1 MIGRIIHK
9 GIDGSNHMLKPG
21 MMIGDRYEV
30 IEVVG
35 AGGMS
40 VVYKA
45 KCHKLNRFVAIK
57 VLKPEFGDDSNF
69 ISKFRIE
76 AQSAAGLS
84 HPNIVNVYDVGEDE
98 GIYYIVMELVEGITL
113 KEYIQDKG
121 RIELNQA
128 IDFSLQIASA
138 IDTAHES
145 HIVHRDIKP
154 QNIIVSKNGNLKVT
168 DFGIAKA
175 ATSNTIASTAMGS
188 VHYISPEQAR
198 GGYSDEKSDI
208 YSLGITMYEMVT
220 GRVPF
225 EGENNVTVALMH
237 IQGEMIP
244 PRAYYPDDISAGFE
258 KIILKATQ
266 KKPERRYLTA
276 KAMIGDLKKIQVD
289 PSYENVGKLNQGAA
303 AIDGSTKMMT
313 QDEVGKIKSQIQRTE
328 PQPRVTVFPIETKEE
343 KVEAGNYTERSNESR
358 VQPSVNPN
366 QKGYSSTPKEIEEEE
381 EEEDEVDPKLM
392 KLTVVFGVVVGVLA
406 IILVALLIGS
416 SGIFS
421 GKKTTATTTTEA
433 AKKVSVPKFEG
444 LTVEEA
450 EDLAKEKDIKISIT
464 YVESDTEEGDIILS
478 QSVEVGEEIDAE
490 EEVEL
495 TASATKKLVKVSSV
509 IGLTESQ
516 AKAKLEDEGF
526 EVKREYL
533 NDDEAEID
541 TVFKQ
546 SPEEG
551 TEVQEGE
558 TITIYVCIGKD
569 IEEVEVKSLKG
580 MTVEEATEQLK
591 TDGLEIGEITEE
603 YSDVEAGKII
613 SQSYTQ
619 GQKVP
624 EGTKIDVCISKGP
637 EEKII
642 TYNVSFSGTLKLV
655 ESELA
660 ETVTAVNVNIIYR
673 QTSGNTTVDHK
684 IYSNTN
690 VSAQGFSVDMST
702 VESLTGLQDAGGELV
717 IVITDVDSGEAVA
730 FDKSGIVKNTETVQ
744 Q

>member
-1 MIGRIIHK
+1 M
-9 GIDGSNHMLKPG
+9 
-21 MMIGDRYEV
+21 
-30 IEVVG
+30 
-35 AGGMS
+35 
-40 VVYKA
+40 
-45 KCHKLNRFVAIK
+45 
-57 VLKPEFGDDSNF
+57 
-69 ISKFRIE
+69 
-76 AQSAAGLS
+76 
-84 HPNIVNVYDVGEDE
+84 
-98 GIYYIVMELVEGITL
+98 
-113 KEYIQDKG
+113 
-121 RIELNQA
+121 
-128 IDFSLQIASA
+128 
-138 IDTAHES
+138 
-145 HIVHRDIKP
+145 
-154 QNIIVSKNGNLKVT
+154 
-168 DFGIAKA
+168 
-175 ATSNTIASTAMGS
+175 
-188 VHYISPEQAR
+188 
-198 GGYSDEKSDI
+198 
-208 YSLGITMYEMVT
+208 
-220 GRVPF
+220 
-225 EGENNVTVALMH
+225 
-237 IQGEMIP
+237 
-244 PRAYYPDDISAGFE
+244 
-258 KIILKATQ
+258 
-266 KKPERRYLTA
+266 
-276 KAMIGDLKKIQVD
+276 
-289 PSYENVGKLNQGAA
+289 
-303 AIDGSTKMMT
+303 
-313 QDEVGKIKSQIQRTE
+313 
-328 PQPRVTVFPIETKEE
+328 FPIETKEE
-343 KVEAGNYTERSNESR
+343 KVEAGNYTERTNESR

-433 AKKVSVPKFEG
+433 VKKVSVPKFEG

-478 QSVEVGEEIDAE
+478 QSVKVGEEIDAE

-495 TASATKKLVKVSSV
+495 TASATKTLVKVSSV
-509 IGLTESQ
+509 IGLTETQ

-551 TEVQEGE
+551 TEVPEGE

-569 IEEVEVKSLKG
+569 IEEVEVKNLKG
-580 MTVEEATEQLK
+580 KTVEEATEQLK
-591 TDGLEIGEITEE
+591 ADGLEIGEITEE

-613 SQSYTQ
+613 FQSYTQ

-624 EGTKIDVCISKGP
+624 EGTKIDVCVSKGP

-642 TYNVSFSGTLKLV
+642 TYNVSFSGTLKLA

-660 ETVTAVNVNIIYR
+660 DTVTAVNVNIIYR

-684 IYSNTN
+684 IYSQSN
-690 VSAQGFSVDMST
+690 VSAEGFSVDMST
-702 VESLTGLQDAGGELV
+702 VDSLKGLQDASGELV
-717 IVITDVDSGEAVA
+717 IMITDVESGTTVA

>member
-1 MIGRIIHK
+1 
-9 GIDGSNHMLKPG
+9 MLKPG

-128 IDFSLQIASA
+128 VDFSLQIASA

-225 EGENNVTVALMH
+225 EGENNVAVALMH

-276 KAMIGDLKKIQVD
+276 QAMIGDLKKIQVD

-303 AIDGSTKMMT
+303 VLDGSTKMMT

-328 PQPRVTVFPIETKEE
+328 PQPRVSVFPIETKEE
-343 KVEAGNYTERSNESR
+343 KVEAGNYTERTNESR

-421 GKKTTATTTTEA
+421 SKKKTTETTTIEEV
-433 AKKVSVPKFEG
+433 KKVSVPKFEG
-444 LTVEEA
+444 LTVEKA
-450 EDLAKEKDIKISIT
+450 EELAKEKDIKISIT

-478 QSVEVGEEIDAE
+478 QSVKVGEEIDAE

-495 TASATKKLVKVSSV
+495 TASATKTLVKVSRV
-509 IGLTESQ
+509 IGLTETQ

-551 TEVQEGE
+551 TEVPEGE

-569 IEEVEVKSLKG
+569 IEEVEVKNLKG
-580 MTVEEATEQLK
+580 KTVEEATEQLK
-591 TDGLEIGEITEE
+591 ADGLEIGEITEE

-624 EGTKIDVCISKGP
+624 EGTKIDVCVSKGP

-642 TYNVSFSGTLKLV
+642 TYNVSFSGTLKLA

-660 ETVTAVNVNIIYR
+660 DTVTAVNVNIIYR

-684 IYSNTN
+684 IYSQSN
-690 VSAQGFSVDMST
+690 VSAEGFSVDMST
-702 VESLTGLQDAGGELV
+702 VDSLKGLQDASGELV
-717 IVITDVDSGEAVA
+717 IMITDVESGTTVA

>member
-1 MIGRIIHK
+1 
-9 GIDGSNHMLKPG
+9 MLKPG

-128 IDFSLQIASA
+128 VDFSLQIASA

-225 EGENNVTVALMH
+225 EGENNVAVALMH

-276 KAMIGDLKKIQVD
+276 QAMIGDLKKIQVD

-303 AIDGSTKMMT
+303 VLDGSTKMMT

-328 PQPRVTVFPIETKEE
+328 PQPRVSVFPIETKEE
-343 KVEAGNYTERSNESR
+343 KVEAGNYTERTNESR

-433 AKKVSVPKFEG
+433 VKKVSVPKFEG

-478 QSVEVGEEIDAE
+478 QSVKVGEEIDAE

-495 TASATKKLVKVSSV
+495 TASATKTLVKVSSV
-509 IGLTESQ
+509 IGLTETQ

-551 TEVQEGE
+551 TEVPEGE

-569 IEEVEVKSLKG
+569 IEEVEVKNLKG
-580 MTVEEATEQLK
+580 KTVEEATEQLK
-591 TDGLEIGEITEE
+591 ADGLEIGEITEE

-613 SQSYTQ
+613 FQSYTQ

-624 EGTKIDVCISKGP
+624 EGTKIDVCVSKGP

-642 TYNVSFSGTLKLV
+642 TYNVSFSGTLKLA

-660 ETVTAVNVNIIYR
+660 DTVTAVNVNIIYR

-684 IYSNTN
+684 IYSQSN
-690 VSAQGFSVDMST
+690 VSAEGFSVDMST
-702 VESLTGLQDAGGELV
+702 VDSLKGLQDASGELV
-717 IVITDVDSGEAVA
+717 IMITDVESGTTVA

>member
-1 MIGRIIHK
+1 
-9 GIDGSNHMLKPG
+9 
-21 MMIGDRYEV
+21 MIGDRYEV

-128 IDFSLQIASA
+128 VDFSLQIASA

-225 EGENNVTVALMH
+225 EGENNVAVALMH

-276 KAMIGDLKKIQVD
+276 QAMIGDLKKIQVD

-303 AIDGSTKMMT
+303 VLDGSTKMMT

-328 PQPRVTVFPIETKEE
+328 PQPRVSVFPIETKEE
-343 KVEAGNYTERSNESR
+343 KVEAGNYTERTNESR

-421 GKKTTATTTTEA
+421 SKKKTTETTTIEEV
-433 AKKVSVPKFEG
+433 KKVSVPKFEG
-444 LTVEEA
+444 LTVEKA
-450 EDLAKEKDIKISIT
+450 EELAKEKDIKISIT

-478 QSVEVGEEIDAE
+478 QSVKVGEEIDAK

-495 TASATKKLVKVSSV
+495 TASATKTLVKVSRV
-509 IGLTESQ
+509 IGLTETQ

-551 TEVQEGE
+551 TEVPEGE

-569 IEEVEVKSLKG
+569 IEEVEVKNLKG
-580 MTVEEATEQLK
+580 KTVEEATEQLK
-591 TDGLEIGEITEE
+591 ADGLEIGEITEE

-624 EGTKIDVCISKGP
+624 EGTKIDVCVSKGP

-642 TYNVSFSGTLKLV
+642 TYNVSFSGTLKLA

-660 ETVTAVNVNIIYR
+660 DTVTAVNVNIIYR

-684 IYSNTN
+684 IYSQSN
-690 VSAQGFSVDMST
+690 VSAEGFSVDMST
-702 VESLTGLQDAGGELV
+702 VDSLKGLQDASGELV
-717 IVITDVDSGEAVA
+717 IMITDVESGTTVA

>member
-1 MIGRIIHK
+1 
-9 GIDGSNHMLKPG
+9 
-21 MMIGDRYEV
+21 MIGDRYEV

-128 IDFSLQIASA
+128 VDFSLQIASA

-225 EGENNVTVALMH
+225 EGENNVAVALMH

-276 KAMIGDLKKIQVD
+276 QAMIGDLKKIQVD

-303 AIDGSTKMMT
+303 VLDGSTKMMT

-328 PQPRVTVFPIETKEE
+328 PQPRVSVFPIETKEE
-343 KVEAGNYTERSNESR
+343 KVEAGNYTERTNESR

-421 GKKTTATTTTEA
+421 SKKKTTETTTIEEV
-433 AKKVSVPKFEG
+433 KKVSVPKFEG
-444 LTVEEA
+444 LTVEKA
-450 EDLAKEKDIKISIT
+450 EELAKEKDIKISIT

-478 QSVEVGEEIDAE
+478 QSVKVGEEIDAE

-495 TASATKKLVKVSSV
+495 TASATKTLVKVSSV
-509 IGLTESQ
+509 IGLTETQ

-551 TEVQEGE
+551 TEVPEGE

-569 IEEVEVKSLKG
+569 IEEVEVKNLKG
-580 MTVEEATEQLK
+580 KTVEEATEQLK
-591 TDGLEIGEITEE
+591 ADGLEIGEITEE

-613 SQSYTQ
+613 FQSYTQ

-624 EGTKIDVCISKGP
+624 EGTKIDVCVSKGP

-642 TYNVSFSGTLKLV
+642 TYNVSFSGTLKLA

-660 ETVTAVNVNIIYR
+660 DTVTAVNVNIIYR

-684 IYSNTN
+684 IYSQSN
-690 VSAQGFSVDMST
+690 VSAEGFSVDMST
-702 VESLTGLQDAGGELV
+702 VDSLKGLQDASGELV
-717 IVITDVDSGEAVA
+717 IMITDVESGTTVA

>member
-1 MIGRIIHK
+1 
-9 GIDGSNHMLKPG
+9 MLKPG

-113 KEYIQDKG
+113 KEYIQEMG

-225 EGENNVTVALMH
+225 EGENNVAVALMH

-266 KKPERRYLTA
+266 KKAERRYLTA
-276 KAMIGDLKKIQVD
+276 QAMIGDLRKIQVD
-289 PSYENVGKLNQGAA
+289 PSYENVGKLNQAA
-303 AIDGSTKMMT
+303 PLDGSTKMMT
-313 QDEVGKIKSQIQRTE
+313 QDEVGMIKSQIQRTE
-328 PQPRVTVFPIETKEE
+328 PQPRVSMFPIETREE
-343 KVEAGNYTERSNESR
+343 RGNASEYVQKGNETR
-358 VQPSVNPN
+358 VQPNISQNP
-366 QKGYSSTPKEIEEEE
+366 KGYSTMPKEIEEED
-381 EEEDEVDPKLM
+381 EEEDEVDPKLV
-392 KLTVVFGVVVGVLA
+392 KLTAVFGVVVGILA
-406 IILVALLIGS
+406 IILLVLLFKS
-416 SGIFS
+416 SGVFS
-421 GKKTTATTTTEA
+421 KKKTTATTTTEA
-433 AKKVSVPKFEG
+433 VKMILVPKFED

-450 EDLAKEKDIKISIT
+450 KDLAEEKEIKISIT
-464 YVESDTEEGDIILS
+464 YVETDGKEGDIILS
-478 QSVEVGEEIDAE
+478 QSVKEGEEIEPED
-490 EEVEL
+490 EVEL

-509 IGLTESQ
+509 IGLTETQ

-526 EVKREYL
+526 VVKREYL
-533 NDDEAEID
+533 NDDEAEVD

-558 TITIYVCIGKD
+558 TITIFVCIGKD
-569 IEEVEVKSLKG
+569 IQEVEVKSLKG
-580 MTVEEATEQLK
+580 KTVEEATELLK
-591 TDGLEIGEITEE
+591 EDGLEIGEITEE
-603 YSDVEAGKII
+603 HSEVEAGKII

-624 EGTKIDVCISKGP
+624 EGTKIDVCVSKGP
-637 EEKII
+637 EEKVI
-642 TYNVSFSGTLKLV
+642 TYNVSFSGTLTLV

-684 IYSNTN
+684 IYSKTG
-690 VSAQGFSVDMST
+690 VSVEGFLVDMST
-702 VESLTGLQDAGGELV
+702 VESLTGLQDAQGEL
-717 IVITDVDSGEAVA
+717 IIMITDVDSGEAVA

>member
-1 MIGRIIHK
+1 
-9 GIDGSNHMLKPG
+9 
-21 MMIGDRYEV
+21 MIGDRYEV

-128 IDFSLQIASA
+128 VDFSLQIASA

-225 EGENNVTVALMH
+225 EGENNVAVALMH

-276 KAMIGDLKKIQVD
+276 QAMIGDLKKIQVD

-303 AIDGSTKMMT
+303 VLDGSTKMMT

-328 PQPRVTVFPIETKEE
+328 PQPRVSVFPIETKEE
-343 KVEAGNYTERSNESR
+343 KVEAGNYTERTNESR
-358 VQPSVNPN
+358 EQPSVNPN

-433 AKKVSVPKFEG
+433 VKKVSVPKFEG

-478 QSVEVGEEIDAE
+478 QSVKVGEEIDAE

-495 TASATKKLVKVSSV
+495 TASATKTLVKVSSV
-509 IGLTESQ
+509 IGLTETQ

-551 TEVQEGE
+551 TEVPEGE

-569 IEEVEVKSLKG
+569 IEEVEVKNLKG
-580 MTVEEATEQLK
+580 KTVEEATEQLK
-591 TDGLEIGEITEE
+591 ADGLEIGEITEE

-624 EGTKIDVCISKGP
+624 EGTKIDVCVSKGP

-642 TYNVSFSGTLKLV
+642 TYNVSFSGTLKLA

-660 ETVTAVNVNIIYR
+660 DTVTAVNVNIIYR

-684 IYSNTN
+684 IYSQSN
-690 VSAQGFSVDMST
+690 VSAEGFSVDMST
-702 VESLTGLQDAGGELV
+702 VDSLKGLQDASGELV
-717 IVITDVDSGEAVA
+717 IMITDVESGTTVA

>member
-1 MIGRIIHK
+1 
-9 GIDGSNHMLKPG
+9 MLKPG

-128 IDFSLQIASA
+128 VDFSLQIASA

-225 EGENNVTVALMH
+225 EGENNVAVALMH

-276 KAMIGDLKKIQVD
+276 QAMIGDLKKIQVD

-303 AIDGSTKMMT
+303 VLDGSTKMMT

-328 PQPRVTVFPIETKEE
+328 PQPRVSVFPIETKEE
-343 KVEAGNYTERSNESR
+343 KVEAGNYTERTNESR

-433 AKKVSVPKFEG
+433 VKKVSVPKFEG

-478 QSVEVGEEIDAE
+478 QSVKVGEEIDAE

-495 TASATKKLVKVSSV
+495 TASATKTLVKVSSV
-509 IGLTESQ
+509 IGLTETQ

-551 TEVQEGE
+551 TEVPEGE

-569 IEEVEVKSLKG
+569 IEEVEVKNLKG
-580 MTVEEATEQLK
+580 KTVEEATEQLK
-591 TDGLEIGEITEE
+591 ADGLEIGEITEE

-624 EGTKIDVCISKGP
+624 EGTKIDVCVSKGP

-642 TYNVSFSGTLKLV
+642 TYNVSFSGTLKLA

-660 ETVTAVNVNIIYR
+660 DTVTAVNVNIIYR

-684 IYSNTN
+684 IYSQSN
-690 VSAQGFSVDMST
+690 VSAEGFSVDMST
-702 VESLTGLQDAGGELV
+702 VDSLKGLQDASGELV
-717 IVITDVDSGEAVA
+717 IMITDVESGTTVA

>member
-1 MIGRIIHK
+1 
-9 GIDGSNHMLKPG
+9 

-45 KCHKLNRFVAIK
+45 KCHKLNRYVAIK
-57 VLKPEFGDDSNF
+57 VLKPEFGDDTNF

-113 KEYIQDKG
+113 KEYIQEKG

-225 EGENNVTVALMH
+225 EGENNVSVALMH

-266 KKPERRYLTA
+266 KKAERRYLTA
-276 KAMIGDLKKIQVD
+276 KAMIGDLRKIQVD
-289 PSYENVGKLNQGAA
+289 PTYENVGKLNPTAA
-303 AIDGSTKMMT
+303 LDGSTKMMT
-313 QDEVGKIKSQIQRTE
+313 KDEVGKIKSQIQRTE
-328 PQPRVTVFPIETKEE
+328 SEPRVSVFPIETREN
-343 KVEAGNYTERSNESR
+343 KVEADNRIVNSNENR
-358 VQPSVNPN
+358 VQPPVNTN

-381 EEEDEVDPKLM
+381 DEDEVDPKLV
-392 KLTVVFGVVVGVLA
+392 KLTAIFGVVVGVLA
-406 IILVALLIGS
+406 LILLILWIGS
-416 SGIFS
+416 TGIFTS
-421 GKKTTATTTTEA
+421 KKKTTENTTIEEV
-433 AKKVSVPKFEG
+433 KKVSVPKFEG
-444 LTVEEA
+444 MTVEEA
-450 EDLAKEKDIKISIT
+450 QKLAKEKGVKISVT
-464 YVESDTEEGDIILS
+464 YVESDDIEEGDIILS
-478 QSVEVGEEIDAE
+478 QSVKAGEEIDAE

-495 TASATKKLVKVSSV
+495 TASATKKLVKVSGV
-509 IGLTESQ
+509 IGLTEAQ

-569 IEEVEVKSLKG
+569 IEEVEVKRLKG
-580 MTVEEATEQLK
+580 MSVSEATDKLK
-591 TDGLEIGEITEE
+591 ADGLEIGEITEE
-603 YSDVEAGKII
+603 YSEEEAGKII

-624 EGTKIDVCISKGP
+624 EGTKIDVCVSKGP
-637 EEKII
+637 EEVVL

-655 ESELA
+655 ESELS
-660 ETVTAVNVNIIYR
+660 EEVTAVNVNIIYR

-684 IYSNTN
+684 IYSQSN
-690 VSAQGFSVDMST
+690 VSAEGFSVDMST
-702 VESLTGLQDAGGELV
+702 VDSLKGLQDASGELV
-717 IVITDVDSGEAVA
+717 IMITDVESGTAVA

>member
-1 MIGRIIHK
+1 
-9 GIDGSNHMLKPG
+9 MLKPG

-128 IDFSLQIASA
+128 VDFSLQIASA

-225 EGENNVTVALMH
+225 EGENNVAVALMH

-276 KAMIGDLKKIQVD
+276 QAMIGDLKKIQVD

-303 AIDGSTKMMT
+303 VLDGSTKMMT

-328 PQPRVTVFPIETKEE
+328 PQQRVSVFPIETKEE
-343 KVEAGNYTERSNESR
+343 KVEAGNYTERTNESR

-406 IILVALLIGS
+406 IILVGLLIGS

-421 GKKTTATTTTEA
+421 SKKKTTETTTIEEV
-433 AKKVSVPKFEG
+433 KKVSVPKFEG
-444 LTVEEA
+444 LTVEKA
-450 EDLAKEKDIKISIT
+450 EELAKEKDIKISIT

-478 QSVEVGEEIDAE
+478 QSVKVGEEIDAK

-495 TASATKKLVKVSSV
+495 TASATKTLVKVSSV
-509 IGLTESQ
+509 IGLTETQ

-533 NDDEAEID
+533 NDDESEID

-551 TEVQEGE
+551 TEVPEGE

-569 IEEVEVKSLKG
+569 IEEVEVKNLKG
-580 MTVEEATEQLK
+580 KTVEEATEQLK
-591 TDGLEIGEITEE
+591 ADGLEIGEITEE

-624 EGTKIDVCISKGP
+624 EGTKIDVCVSKGP

-642 TYNVSFSGTLKLV
+642 TYNVSFSGTLKLA

-660 ETVTAVNVNIIYR
+660 DTVTAVNVNIIYR

-684 IYSNTN
+684 IYSQSN
-690 VSAQGFSVDMST
+690 VSAEGFSVDMST
-702 VESLTGLQDAGGELV
+702 VDSLKGLQDASGELV
-717 IVITDVDSGEAVA
+717 IMITDVESGTTVA

>member
-1 MIGRIIHK
+1 
-9 GIDGSNHMLKPG
+9 MLKPG

-45 KCHKLNRFVAIK
+45 KCHKLNRYVAIK
-57 VLKPEFGDDSNF
+57 VLKPEFCDDSSF

-113 KEYIQDKG
+113 KEYIQEKG

-128 IDFSLQIASA
+128 VDFSLQIASA

-154 QNIIVSKNGNLKVT
+154 QNIIVSKNGTLKVT

-225 EGENNVTVALMH
+225 EGENNVAVALMH

-276 KAMIGDLKKIQVD
+276 KAMIGDLRKIQVD
-289 PSYENVGKLNQGAA
+289 PTYENVGRLNQTATLDGA
-303 AIDGSTKMMT
+303 TKMMT
-313 QDEVGKIKSQIQRTE
+313 KDEVGKIKSQIQHTDSE
-328 PQPRVTVFPIETKEE
+328 PKVSVFPIENREE
-343 KVEAGNYTERSNESR
+343 KVTGSNTTGKNNESR
-358 VQPSVNPN
+358 VAAPVNP
-366 QKGYSSTPKEIEEEE
+366 KGYTQTPKEIEEEEE

-406 IILVALLIGS
+406 IILVVLWIGS

-421 GKKTTATTTTEA
+421 SRKKPTEPSSIEEV
-433 AKKVSVPKFEG
+433 KKVVVPKFEG
-444 LTVEEA
+444 KTVEEA
-450 EDLAKEKDIKISIT
+450 EALAKKDGIKIKIT
-464 YVESDTEEGDIILS
+464 YVEADSEEEELILS
-478 QSVEVGEEIDAE
+478 QSVKAGTEIDTKD
-490 EEVEL
+490 EVEL
-495 TASATKKLVKVSSV
+495 TASEPKELVKLQSV
-509 IGLTESQ
+509 IGLTETQ

-526 EVKREYL
+526 VVKREYL
-533 NDDEAEID
+533 NDDEAEMD

-551 TEVQEGE
+551 TEVKKGE

-569 IEEVEVKSLKG
+569 IKEVEVKRLKG
-580 MTVEEATEQLK
+580 MTVSEAKEKLEAE
-591 TDGLEIGEITEE
+591 GLEIGEVTEE
-603 YSDVEAGKII
+603 FSETEAGKII

-624 EGTKIDVCISKGP
+624 EGTKIDVCVSKGP
-637 EEKII
+637 EQKVV
-642 TYNVSFSGTLKLV
+642 TYNVSFSGTLKLL
-655 ESELA
+655 ESELT
-660 ETVTAVNVNIIYR
+660 ESVTAVNVNIIYR
-673 QTSGNTTVDHK
+673 QISGNTTVDHK
-684 IYSNTN
+684 IYSKTN
-690 VSAQGFSVDMST
+690 VSAEGFSVDMST
-702 VESLTGLQDAGGELV
+702 VEHLTGLQDASGELV
-717 IVITDVDSGEAVA
+717 IMITDVDSGNAVA

>member
-1 MIGRIIHK
+1 
-9 GIDGSNHMLKPG
+9 

-45 KCHKLNRFVAIK
+45 KCHKLNRYVAIK
-57 VLKPEFGDDSNF
+57 VLKPEFGDDTNF

-113 KEYIQDKG
+113 KEYIQEKG

-225 EGENNVTVALMH
+225 EGENNVSVALMH

-266 KKPERRYLTA
+266 KKAERRYLTA
-276 KAMIGDLKKIQVD
+276 KAMIGDLRKIQVD
-289 PSYENVGKLNQGAA
+289 PTYENVGKLNPTAA
-303 AIDGSTKMMT
+303 LDGSTKMMT
-313 QDEVGKIKSQIQRTE
+313 KDEVGKIKSQIQRTE
-328 PQPRVTVFPIETKEE
+328 SEPRVSVFPIETREN
-343 KVEAGNYTERSNESR
+343 KVEADNRIVNSNENR
-358 VQPSVNPN
+358 VQPPVNTN

-381 EEEDEVDPKLM
+381 DEDEVDPKLV
-392 KLTVVFGVVVGVLA
+392 KLTAIFGVVVGVLA
-406 IILVALLIGS
+406 LILLILWIGS
-416 SGIFS
+416 TGIFTS
-421 GKKTTATTTTEA
+421 KKKTTENTTIEEV
-433 AKKVSVPKFEG
+433 KKVSVPKFEG
-444 LTVEEA
+444 MTVEEA
-450 EDLAKEKDIKISIT
+450 QKLAKEKGVKISVT
-464 YVESDTEEGDIILS
+464 YVESDDIEEGDIILS
-478 QSVEVGEEIDAE
+478 QSVKAGEEIDAE

-495 TASATKKLVKVSSV
+495 TASATKKLVKVSGV
-509 IGLTESQ
+509 IGLTEAQ

-569 IEEVEVKSLKG
+569 IEEVEVKRLKG
-580 MTVEEATEQLK
+580 MSVSEATDKLK
-591 TDGLEIGEITEE
+591 ADGLEIGEITEE
-603 YSDVEAGKII
+603 YSEEEAGKII

-624 EGTKIDVCISKGP
+624 EGTKIDVCVSKGP
-637 EEKII
+637 EEVVL

-655 ESELA
+655 ESELS
-660 ETVTAVNVNIIYR
+660 EEVTAVNVNIIYR

-684 IYSNTN
+684 IYSQSN
-690 VSAQGFSVDMST
+690 VSAEGFSVDMST
-702 VESLTGLQDAGGELV
+702 VDSIKGLQDASGELV
-717 IVITDVDSGEAVA
+717 IMITDVESGTAVA

>member
-1 MIGRIIHK
+1 
-9 GIDGSNHMLKPG
+9 
-21 MMIGDRYEV
+21 MIGDRYEV

-128 IDFSLQIASA
+128 VDFSLQIASA

-225 EGENNVTVALMH
+225 EGENNVAVALMH

-276 KAMIGDLKKIQVD
+276 QAMIGDLKKIQVD

-303 AIDGSTKMMT
+303 VLDGSTKMMT

-328 PQPRVTVFPIETKEE
+328 PQPRVSVFPIETKEE
-343 KVEAGNYTERSNESR
+343 KVEAGNYTERTNESR

-433 AKKVSVPKFEG
+433 VKKVSVPKFEG

-478 QSVEVGEEIDAE
+478 QSVKVGEEIDAE

-495 TASATKKLVKVSSV
+495 TASATKTLVKVSSV
-509 IGLTESQ
+509 IGLTETQ

-551 TEVQEGE
+551 TEVPEGE

-569 IEEVEVKSLKG
+569 IEEVEVKNLKG
-580 MTVEEATEQLK
+580 KTVEEATEQLK
-591 TDGLEIGEITEE
+591 ADGLEIGEITEE

-613 SQSYTQ
+613 FQSYTQ

-624 EGTKIDVCISKGP
+624 EGTKIDVCVSKGP

-642 TYNVSFSGTLKLV
+642 TYNVSFSGTLKLA

-660 ETVTAVNVNIIYR
+660 DTVTAVNVNIIYR

-684 IYSNTN
+684 IYSQSN
-690 VSAQGFSVDMST
+690 VSAEGFSVDMST
-702 VESLTGLQDAGGELV
+702 VDSLKGLQDASGELV
-717 IVITDVDSGEAVA
+717 IMITDVESGTTVA

>member
-1 MIGRIIHK
+1 
-9 GIDGSNHMLKPG
+9 MLKPG

-128 IDFSLQIASA
+128 VDFSLQIASA

-225 EGENNVTVALMH
+225 EGENNVAVALMH

-276 KAMIGDLKKIQVD
+276 QAMIGDLKKIQVD

-303 AIDGSTKMMT
+303 VLDGSTKMMT

-328 PQPRVTVFPIETKEE
+328 PQQRVSVFPIETKEE
-343 KVEAGNYTERSNESR
+343 KVEAGNYTERTNESR

-406 IILVALLIGS
+406 IILVVLLIGS

-421 GKKTTATTTTEA
+421 SKKKTTETTTIEEV
-433 AKKVSVPKFEG
+433 KKVSVPKFEG
-444 LTVEEA
+444 LTVEKA
-450 EDLAKEKDIKISIT
+450 EELAKEKDIKISIT

-478 QSVEVGEEIDAE
+478 QSVKVGEEIDAK

-495 TASATKKLVKVSSV
+495 TASATKTLVKVSSV
-509 IGLTESQ
+509 IGLTETQ

-551 TEVQEGE
+551 TEVPEGE

-569 IEEVEVKSLKG
+569 IEEVEVKNLKG
-580 MTVEEATEQLK
+580 KTVEEATEQLK
-591 TDGLEIGEITEE
+591 ADGLEIGEITEE

-613 SQSYTQ
+613 FQSYTQ

-624 EGTKIDVCISKGP
+624 EGTKIDVCVSKGP

-642 TYNVSFSGTLKLV
+642 TYNVSFSGTLKLA

-660 ETVTAVNVNIIYR
+660 DTVTAVNVNIIYR

-684 IYSNTN
+684 IYSQSN
-690 VSAQGFSVDMST
+690 VSAEGFSVDMST
-702 VESLTGLQDAGGELV
+702 VDSLKGLQDASGELV
-717 IVITDVDSGEAVA
+717 IMITDVESGTTVA

>member
-1 MIGRIIHK
+1 
-9 GIDGSNHMLKPG
+9 MLKPG

-45 KCHKLNRFVAIK
+45 KCHKLNRYVAIK
-57 VLKPEFGDDSNF
+57 VLKPEFGDDTNF

-113 KEYIQDKG
+113 KEYIQEKG

-289 PSYENVGKLNQGAA
+289 PAYENVGKLNQGAA
-303 AIDGSTKMMT
+303 ALDGSTKMMT

-328 PQPRVTVFPIETKEE
+328 PQPRVSVFPIETKEE
-343 KVEAGNYTERSNESR
+343 KVEAGSHTEKINETR
-358 VQPSVNPN
+358 VQPSVTQN
-366 QKGYSSTPKEIEEEE
+366 QKGYSSTPKEIEE

-406 IILVALLIGS
+406 IILVVLLIGS

-421 GKKTTATTTTEA
+421 GKKKTTATTTTEST
-433 AKKVSVPKFEG
+433 KKVSVPKFEG

-450 EDLAKEKDIKISIT
+450 QDLAEEKDIKITIT

-478 QSVEVGEEIDAE
+478 QSVKMGEEIDAD

-580 MTVEEATEQLK
+580 MTVSEATEKLK
-591 TDGLEIGEITEE
+591 ADGLEIGEITEE
-603 YSDVEAGKII
+603 FSDVEAGKII

-624 EGTKIDVCISKGP
+624 EGTKIDVCVSKGP

-642 TYNVSFSGTLKLV
+642 TYNVSFSGNLKLV

-684 IYSNTN
+684 IYSKTN

-702 VESLTGLQDAGGELV
+702 VESLTGLQDAGGEL
-717 IVITDVDSGEAVA
+717 IIMITDVDSGDAVA

>member
-1 MIGRIIHK
+1 
-9 GIDGSNHMLKPG
+9 MLKPG

-128 IDFSLQIASA
+128 VDFSLQIASA

-225 EGENNVTVALMH
+225 EGENNVAVALMH

-276 KAMIGDLKKIQVD
+276 QAMIGDLKKIQVD

-303 AIDGSTKMMT
+303 VLDGSTKMMT

-328 PQPRVTVFPIETKEE
+328 PQPRVSVFPIETKEE
-343 KVEAGNYTERSNESR
+343 KVEAGNYTERTNESR

-433 AKKVSVPKFEG
+433 VKKVSVPKFEG

-478 QSVEVGEEIDAE
+478 QSVKVGEEIDAE

-495 TASATKKLVKVSSV
+495 TASATKTLVKVSSV
-509 IGLTESQ
+509 IGLTETQ

-551 TEVQEGE
+551 TEVPEGE

-569 IEEVEVKSLKG
+569 MEEVEVKNLKG
-580 MTVEEATEQLK
+580 KTVEEATEQLK
-591 TDGLEIGEITEE
+591 ADGLEIGEITEE

-613 SQSYTQ
+613 FQSYTQ

-624 EGTKIDVCISKGP
+624 EGTKIDVCVSKGP

-642 TYNVSFSGTLKLV
+642 TYNVSFSGTLKLA

-660 ETVTAVNVNIIYR
+660 DTVTAVNVNIIYR

-684 IYSNTN
+684 IYSQSN
-690 VSAQGFSVDMST
+690 VSAEGFSVDMST
-702 VESLTGLQDAGGELV
+702 VDSLKGLQDASGELV
-717 IVITDVDSGEAVA
+717 IMITDVESGTTVA

>member
-1 MIGRIIHK
+1 
-9 GIDGSNHMLKPG
+9 MLKPG

-45 KCHKLNRFVAIK
+45 KCHKLNRYVAIK
-57 VLKPEFGDDSNF
+57 VLKPEFGDDTNF

-113 KEYIQDKG
+113 KEYIQEKG

-225 EGENNVTVALMH
+225 EGENNVSVALMH

-266 KKPERRYLTA
+266 KKAERRYLTA
-276 KAMIGDLKKIQVD
+276 KAMIGDLRKIQVD
-289 PSYENVGKLNQGAA
+289 PTYENVGKLNPTVAL
-303 AIDGSTKMMT
+303 DGSTKMMT
-313 QDEVGKIKSQIQRTE
+313 KDEVGKIKSQIQRTE
-328 PQPRVTVFPIETKEE
+328 SEPRVSVFPIETREN
-343 KVEAGNYTERSNESR
+343 KVEADNRIVNSNENR
-358 VQPSVNPN
+358 VQPPVNTN
-366 QKGYSSTPKEIEEEE
+366 QKGYSSIPKEIEEEE
-381 EEEDEVDPKLM
+381 DEDEVDPKLV
-392 KLTVVFGVVVGVLA
+392 KLTAIFGVVVGVLA
-406 IILVALLIGS
+406 LILLILWIGS
-416 SGIFS
+416 TGIFTS
-421 GKKTTATTTTEA
+421 KKKTTENTTIEEV
-433 AKKVSVPKFEG
+433 KKVSVPKFEG
-444 LTVEEA
+444 MTVEEA
-450 EDLAKEKDIKISIT
+450 QKLAKEKGVKISVT
-464 YVESDTEEGDIILS
+464 YVESDDTEEGDIILS
-478 QSVEVGEEIDAE
+478 QSVKAGEEIDAE

-495 TASATKKLVKVSSV
+495 TASATKKLVKVSGV
-509 IGLTESQ
+509 IGLTEAQ

-569 IEEVEVKSLKG
+569 IEEVEVKRLKG
-580 MTVEEATEQLK
+580 MSVSEATDKLK
-591 TDGLEIGEITEE
+591 ADGLEIGEITEE
-603 YSDVEAGKII
+603 YSEEEAGKII

-624 EGTKIDVCISKGP
+624 EGTKIDVCVSKGP
-637 EEKII
+637 EEVVL

-655 ESELA
+655 ESELS
-660 ETVTAVNVNIIYR
+660 EEVTAVNVNIIYR

-684 IYSNTN
+684 IYSQSN
-690 VSAQGFSVDMST
+690 VSAEGFSVDMST
-702 VESLTGLQDAGGELV
+702 VDSLKGLQDASGELV
-717 IVITDVDSGEAVA
+717 IMITDVESGTAVA

>member
-1 MIGRIIHK
+1 
-9 GIDGSNHMLKPG
+9 MLKPG

-45 KCHKLNRFVAIK
+45 KCHKLNRYVAIK
-57 VLKPEFGDDSNF
+57 VLKPEFGDDTNF

-113 KEYIQDKG
+113 KEYIQEKG

-225 EGENNVTVALMH
+225 EGENNVSVALMH

-266 KKPERRYLTA
+266 KKAERRYLTA
-276 KAMIGDLKKIQVD
+276 KAMIGDLRKIQVD
-289 PSYENVGKLNQGAA
+289 PTYENVGKLNPTAA
-303 AIDGSTKMMT
+303 LDGSTKMMT
-313 QDEVGKIKSQIQRTE
+313 KDEVGKIKSQIQRTE
-328 PQPRVTVFPIETKEE
+328 SEPRVSVFPIETREN
-343 KVEAGNYTERSNESR
+343 KVEADNRIVNSNENR
-358 VQPSVNPN
+358 VQPPVNTN

-381 EEEDEVDPKLM
+381 DEDEVDPKLV
-392 KLTVVFGVVVGVLA
+392 KLTAIFGVVVGVLA
-406 IILVALLIGS
+406 LILLVLWIGS
-416 SGIFS
+416 TGIFTS
-421 GKKTTATTTTEA
+421 KKKTTENTTIEEV
-433 AKKVSVPKFEG
+433 KKVGVPKFEG
-444 LTVEEA
+444 MTVEEA
-450 EDLAKEKDIKISIT
+450 QKLAKEKGVKISVT
-464 YVESDTEEGDIILS
+464 YVESDDIEEGDIILS
-478 QSVEVGEEIDAE
+478 QSVKAGEEIDAE

-495 TASATKKLVKVSSV
+495 TASATKKLVKVSGV
-509 IGLTESQ
+509 IGLTEAQ

-569 IEEVEVKSLKG
+569 IEEVEVKRLKG
-580 MTVEEATEQLK
+580 MSVSEATDKLK
-591 TDGLEIGEITEE
+591 ADGLEIGEITEE
-603 YSDVEAGKII
+603 YSEVEAGKII

-624 EGTKIDVCISKGP
+624 EGTKIDVCVSKGP
-637 EEKII
+637 EEVVL

-655 ESELA
+655 ESELS
-660 ETVTAVNVNIIYR
+660 EEVTAVNVNIIYR

-684 IYSNTN
+684 IYSQSN
-690 VSAQGFSVDMST
+690 VSAEGFSVDMST
-702 VESLTGLQDAGGELV
+702 VDSLKGLQDASGELV
-717 IVITDVDSGEAVA
+717 IMITDVESGTAVA

>member
-1 MIGRIIHK
+1 
-9 GIDGSNHMLKPG
+9 MLKPG

>member
-1 MIGRIIHK
+1 
-9 GIDGSNHMLKPG
+9 
-21 MMIGDRYEV
+21 MIGDRYEV

-45 KCHKLNRFVAIK
+45 KCHKLNRYVAIK
-57 VLKPEFGDDSNF
+57 VLKPEFGDDTNF

-113 KEYIQDKG
+113 KEYIQEKG

-289 PSYENVGKLNQGAA
+289 PAYENVGKLNQGAA
-303 AIDGSTKMMT
+303 ALDGSTKMMT

-328 PQPRVTVFPIETKEE
+328 PQPRVSVFPIETKEE
-343 KVEAGNYTERSNESR
+343 KVEAGSHTEKINETR
-358 VQPSVNPN
+358 VQPSVTQN
-366 QKGYSSTPKEIEEEE
+366 QKGYSSTPKEIEE

-406 IILVALLIGS
+406 IILVVLLIGS

-421 GKKTTATTTTEA
+421 GKKKTTATTTTEST
-433 AKKVSVPKFEG
+433 KKVSVPKFEG

-450 EDLAKEKDIKISIT
+450 QDLAEEKDIKITIT

-478 QSVEVGEEIDAE
+478 QSVKMGEEIDAD

-580 MTVEEATEQLK
+580 MTVSEATEKLK
-591 TDGLEIGEITEE
+591 ADGLEIGEITEE
-603 YSDVEAGKII
+603 FSDVEAGKII

-624 EGTKIDVCISKGP
+624 EGTKIDVCVSKGP

-642 TYNVSFSGTLKLV
+642 TYNVSFSGNLKLV

-684 IYSNTN
+684 IYSKTN

-702 VESLTGLQDAGGELV
+702 VESLTGLQDAGGEL
-717 IVITDVDSGEAVA
+717 IIMITDVDSGDAVA

>member
-1 MIGRIIHK
+1 
-9 GIDGSNHMLKPG
+9 
-21 MMIGDRYEV
+21 MIGDRYEV
-30 IEVVG
+30 SEVVG

-45 KCHKLNRFVAIK
+45 KCHKLNRYVAIK
-57 VLKPEFGDDSNF
+57 VLKPEFGDDTNF

-113 KEYIQDKG
+113 KEYIQEKG

-289 PSYENVGKLNQGAA
+289 PAYENVGKLNQGAA
-303 AIDGSTKMMT
+303 ALDGSTKMMT

-328 PQPRVTVFPIETKEE
+328 PQPRVSVFPIETKEE
-343 KVEAGNYTERSNESR
+343 KVEAGSHTEKINETR
-358 VQPSVNPN
+358 VQPSVTQN
-366 QKGYSSTPKEIEEEE
+366 QKGYSSTPKEIEE

-406 IILVALLIGS
+406 IILVVLLIGS

-421 GKKTTATTTTEA
+421 GKKKTTATTTTEST
-433 AKKVSVPKFEG
+433 KKVSVPKFEG

-450 EDLAKEKDIKISIT
+450 QDLAEEKDIKITIT

-478 QSVEVGEEIDAE
+478 QSVKMGEEIDAD

-580 MTVEEATEQLK
+580 MTVSEATEKLK
-591 TDGLEIGEITEE
+591 ADGLEIGEITEE
-603 YSDVEAGKII
+603 FSDVEAGKII

-624 EGTKIDVCISKGP
+624 EGTKIDVCVSKGP

-642 TYNVSFSGTLKLV
+642 TYNVSFSGNLKLV

-684 IYSNTN
+684 IYSKTN

-702 VESLTGLQDAGGELV
+702 VESLTGLQDAGGEL
-717 IVITDVDSGEAVA
+717 IIMITDVDSGDAVA

>member
-1 MIGRIIHK
+1 
-9 GIDGSNHMLKPG
+9 
-21 MMIGDRYEV
+21 MIGDRYEV

-128 IDFSLQIASA
+128 VDFSLQIASA

-225 EGENNVTVALMH
+225 EGENNVAVALMH

-276 KAMIGDLKKIQVD
+276 QAMIGDLKKIQVD

-303 AIDGSTKMMT
+303 VLDGSTKMMT

-328 PQPRVTVFPIETKEE
+328 PQQRVSVFPIETKEE
-343 KVEAGNYTERSNESR
+343 KVEAGNYTERTNESR

-406 IILVALLIGS
+406 IILVVLLIGS

-421 GKKTTATTTTEA
+421 SKKKTTETTTIEEV
-433 AKKVSVPKFEG
+433 KKVSVPKFEG
-444 LTVEEA
+444 LTVEKA
-450 EDLAKEKDIKISIT
+450 EELAKEKDIKISIT

-478 QSVEVGEEIDAE
+478 QSVKVGEEIDAK

-495 TASATKKLVKVSSV
+495 TASATKTLVKVSSV
-509 IGLTESQ
+509 IGLTETQ

-551 TEVQEGE
+551 TEVPEGE

-569 IEEVEVKSLKG
+569 IEEVEVKNLKG
-580 MTVEEATEQLK
+580 KTVEEATEQLK
-591 TDGLEIGEITEE
+591 ADGLEIGEITEE

-613 SQSYTQ
+613 FQSYTQ

-624 EGTKIDVCISKGP
+624 EGTKIDVCVSKGP

-642 TYNVSFSGTLKLV
+642 TYNVSFSGTLKLA

-660 ETVTAVNVNIIYR
+660 DTVTAVNVNIIYR

-684 IYSNTN
+684 IYSQSN
-690 VSAQGFSVDMST
+690 VSAEGFSVDMST
-702 VESLTGLQDAGGELV
+702 VDSLKGLQDASGELV
-717 IVITDVDSGEAVA
+717 IMITDVESGTTVA

>member
-1 MIGRIIHK
+1 
-9 GIDGSNHMLKPG
+9 MLKPG

-45 KCHKLNRFVAIK
+45 KCHKLNRYVAIK
-57 VLKPEFGDDSNF
+57 VLKPEFGDDTNF

-113 KEYIQDKG
+113 KEYIQEKG

-225 EGENNVTVALMH
+225 EGENNVSVALMH

-266 KKPERRYLTA
+266 KKAERRYLTA
-276 KAMIGDLKKIQVD
+276 KAMIGDLRKIQVD
-289 PSYENVGKLNQGAA
+289 PTYENVGKLNPTAA
-303 AIDGSTKMMT
+303 LDGSTKMMT
-313 QDEVGKIKSQIQRTE
+313 KDEVGKIKSQIQRTE
-328 PQPRVTVFPIETKEE
+328 SEPRVSVFPIETREN
-343 KVEAGNYTERSNESR
+343 KVEADNRIVNSNENR
-358 VQPSVNPN
+358 VQPPVNTN

-381 EEEDEVDPKLM
+381 DEDEVDPKLV
-392 KLTVVFGVVVGVLA
+392 KLTAIFGVVVGVLA
-406 IILVALLIGS
+406 LILLVLWIGS
-416 SGIFS
+416 TGIFTS
-421 GKKTTATTTTEA
+421 KKKTTENTTIEEV
-433 AKKVSVPKFEG
+433 KKVSVPKFEG
-444 LTVEEA
+444 MTVEEA
-450 EDLAKEKDIKISIT
+450 QKLAKEKGVKISVT
-464 YVESDTEEGDIILS
+464 YVESDDIEEGDIILS
-478 QSVEVGEEIDAE
+478 QSVKAGEEIDAE

-495 TASATKKLVKVSSV
+495 TASATKKLVKVSGV
-509 IGLTESQ
+509 IGLTEAQ

-569 IEEVEVKSLKG
+569 IEEVEVKRLKG
-580 MTVEEATEQLK
+580 MSVSEATDKLK
-591 TDGLEIGEITEE
+591 ADGLEIGEITEE
-603 YSDVEAGKII
+603 YSEVEAGKII

-624 EGTKIDVCISKGP
+624 EGTKIDVCVSKGP
-637 EEKII
+637 EEVVL

-655 ESELA
+655 ESELS
-660 ETVTAVNVNIIYR
+660 EEVTAVNVNIIYR

-684 IYSNTN
+684 IYSQSN
-690 VSAQGFSVDMST
+690 VSAEGFSVDMST
-702 VESLTGLQDAGGELV
+702 VDSLKGLQDASGELV
-717 IVITDVDSGEAVA
+717 IMITDVESGTAVA

>member
-1 MIGRIIHK
+1 
-9 GIDGSNHMLKPG
+9 MLKPG
-21 MMIGDRYEV
+21 MMIGERYEV

-45 KCHKLNRFVAIK
+45 KCHKLNRYVAIK
-57 VLKPEFGDDSNF
+57 VLKPEFGDDTNF

-113 KEYIQDKG
+113 KEYIQEKG

-225 EGENNVTVALMH
+225 EGENNVSVALMH

-266 KKPERRYLTA
+266 KKAERRYLTA
-276 KAMIGDLKKIQVD
+276 KAMIGDLRKIQVD
-289 PSYENVGKLNQGAA
+289 PTYENVGKLNPTAA
-303 AIDGSTKMMT
+303 LDGSTKMMT
-313 QDEVGKIKSQIQRTE
+313 KDEVGKINSQIQRTE
-328 PQPRVTVFPIETKEE
+328 SEPRVSVFPIETREN
-343 KVEAGNYTERSNESR
+343 KVEADNRIVNSNENR
-358 VQPSVNPN
+358 VQPPVNTN

-381 EEEDEVDPKLM
+381 DEDEVDPKLV
-392 KLTVVFGVVVGVLA
+392 KLTAIFGVVVGVLA
-406 IILVALLIGS
+406 LILLILWIGS
-416 SGIFS
+416 TGIFTS
-421 GKKTTATTTTEA
+421 KKKTTENTTIEEV
-433 AKKVSVPKFEG
+433 KKVSVPKFEG
-444 LTVEEA
+444 MTVEGA
-450 EDLAKEKDIKISIT
+450 QKLAKEKGVKISVT
-464 YVESDTEEGDIILS
+464 YVESDDIEEGDIILS
-478 QSVEVGEEIDAE
+478 QSVKAGEEIDAE

-495 TASATKKLVKVSSV
+495 TASATKKLVKVSGV
-509 IGLTESQ
+509 IGLTEAQ

-569 IEEVEVKSLKG
+569 IEEVEVKRLKG
-580 MTVEEATEQLK
+580 MSVSEATDKLK
-591 TDGLEIGEITEE
+591 ADGLEIGEITEE
-603 YSDVEAGKII
+603 YSEVEAGKII
-613 SQSYTQ
+613 SQSYTP

-624 EGTKIDVCISKGP
+624 EGTKIDVCVSKGP
-637 EEKII
+637 EEVVL

-655 ESELA
+655 ESELS
-660 ETVTAVNVNIIYR
+660 EEVTAVNVNIIYR

-684 IYSNTN
+684 IYSQSN
-690 VSAQGFSVDMST
+690 VSAEGFSVDMST
-702 VESLTGLQDAGGELV
+702 VDSLKGLQDASGELV
-717 IVITDVDSGEAVA
+717 IMVTDVESGTAVA